1 MKLSMGKSTA
11 IGFQLSQ
18 ITSHRSGQNLVAI
31 FALLVFFAFSALSV
45 QGKDKTYDEPRHLQY
60 GMNILNGDSTRFDD
74 SKMPFSAWNALP
86 AKIAEIVPSPDGLL
100 KAYLAKLITA
110 RLMTTLFS
118 MLVAFM
124 VFYWSR
130 KLYGFIPA
138 LISLGL
144 YLLDP
149 NIIAHSQ
156 LVTTDIYVAGM
167 ILFSTYWLWKFA
179 NHRSWQNGLWCAIML
194 GLAQLAKYTAVTLYP
209 LFLAALIVYDLPAT
223 RKAFEID
230 GWRAIENVVFRYF
243 KYALVAAV
251 ISILIINVGFLFNRS
266 FKPLRAYSFR
276 SDLFKSVQSKVSFP
290 VPVPY
295 PYLEGLDWITQREH
309 DNQGFG
315 RIYLLGQT
323 RLGQGFP
330 GYYFVASLLK
340 LPITTQIILITAL
353 IVYFRDEERRQHFLH
368 DEWIILLPV
377 LFYTIY
383 FNFFYR
389 AQIGIRHYLVV
400 FPLLYVFAGSLFKN
414 WNLFERKQ
422 KLAVAALSLYLLISV
437 LSYYPYYISYF
448 NEIVLDRKMAYKY
461 LADSNIDWGQ
471 DRFILLKYRQEH
483 PEVGRAPEKPA
494 TITKTTRYFLYVNYL
509 VGITRD
515 PDTYR
520 WLRENFE
527 PIDIIAPSY
536 LLFEITPEQMHDLC
550 ERTTYCN

>member
-1 MKLSMGKSTA
+1 
-11 IGFQLSQ
+11 
-18 ITSHRSGQNLVAI
+18 
-31 FALLVFFAFSALSV
+31 
-45 QGKDKTYDEPRHLQY
+45 
-60 GMNILNGDSTRFDD
+60 
-74 SKMPFSAWNALP
+74 
-86 AKIAEIVPSPDGLL
+86 
-100 KAYLAKLITA
+100 
-110 RLMTTLFS
+110 MTTLFS

-130 KLYGFIPA
+130 ELYGFIPA
-138 LISLGL
+138 LFSLGL
-144 YLLDP
+144 YILDP

-156 LVTTDIYVAGM
+156 LVTTDIYVTGM

-179 NHRSWQNGLWCAIML
+179 NHRSWQNGLLCALML
-194 GLAQLAKYTAVTLYP
+194 GVAQLAKYTAVTLYP
-209 LFLAALIVYDLPAT
+209 LFLIALIVYDLPTT
-223 RKAFEID
+223 RKAFEKD
-230 GWRAIENVVFRYF
+230 GWRAIANVVSRYF
-243 KYALVAAV
+243 RYALVAAV
-251 ISILIINVGFLFNRS
+251 MSVLMINVGFLFNRT
-266 FKPLRAYSFR
+266 FTPLRDYSFR
-276 SDLFKSVQSKVSFP
+276 SDLFKSVQSKVSFV

-309 DNQGFG
+309 DNEGFG
-315 RIYLLGQT
+315 RIYMLGQT

-340 LPITTQIILITAL
+340 LPIATQIILIAAF
-353 IVYFRDEERRQHFLH
+353 IVYFRDEERRKHFLQ
-368 DEWIILLPV
+368 DECIILLPV
-377 LFYTIY
+377 LFYTIN

-389 AQIGIRHYLVV
+389 AQIGIRHYLIV

-422 KLAVAALSLYLLISV
+422 KLAIAALGLYLLVSV

-448 NEIVLDRKMAYKY
+448 NEIVWDRKMAYKF

-483 PEVGRAPEKPA
+483 PEVSRAPEKPA
-494 TITKTTRYFLYVNYL
+494 PITKTTRYFLYVNYL

-527 PIDIIAPSY
+527 PIDTIAPSY
-536 LLFEITPEQMHDLC
+536 LLFEITPEQMQDLC
-550 ERTTYCN
+550 ERTTYCNKN